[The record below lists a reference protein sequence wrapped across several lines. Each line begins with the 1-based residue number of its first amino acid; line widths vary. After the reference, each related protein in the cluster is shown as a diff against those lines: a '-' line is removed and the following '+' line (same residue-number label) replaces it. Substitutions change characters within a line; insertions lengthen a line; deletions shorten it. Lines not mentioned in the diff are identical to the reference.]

1 MEKRR
6 LGKTGLDVSV
16 IGLGLW
22 AIGGKDWGSTDDR
35 ESLTT
40 IDAALEA
47 GITFFDTADVYGDGH
62 SERLLGTAMKGRRDR
77 FIVATK
83 IGWTG
88 FDDARKCSAY
98 DTVDK
103 LVAGVEGSLR
113 RLNTDYV
120 DVIQR
125 HIDYPDPTV
134 DVFLEGFHVL
144 QNAGKVRGY
153 GLSTSDFAFLR
164 QFNGDGGCGTLQVD
178 YSLLNRTPEAELLP
192 YCRSKD
198 IGVIVRG
205 PLAMGIL
212 TGKFEAGTRFGEN
225 DFRRRWHETE
235 QERKIYLDDLA
246 KVERLRGLALDRS
259 LTQLA
264 IQFSIHDSAVT
275 TSIPGA
281 KTVHQLQEN
290 LAAAS
295 LQRLTAAEIAAID
308 AITPPGGGR
317 RIWPA

>member
-6 LGKTGLDVSV
+6 LGKTGLEVSV

-22 AIGGKDWGSTDDR
+22 AIGGKDWGPTDDR
-35 ESLTT
+35 ESLGT
-40 IDAALEA
+40 IDAALDA

-62 SERLLGTAMKGRRDR
+62 SERLLGTAMNGRRDR

-88 FDDARKCSAY
+88 FDEARKCSAY

-103 LVAGVEGSLR
+103 LIAGVEGSLR
-113 RLNTDYV
+113 RLNTDYF

-134 DVFLEGFHVL
+134 DVFLEGFQVL

-164 QFNGDGGCGTLQVD
+164 QFNADGGCGTLQVD
-178 YSLLNRTPEAELLP
+178 YSLLNRTPEAEVLP

-225 DFRRRWHETE
+225 DFRRRWHESE
-235 QERKIYLDDLA
+235 LERKIYLDDLA
-246 KVERLRGLALDRS
+246 KVERLRGLAVDRS
-259 LTQLA
+259 LSQLA
-264 IQFSIHDSAVT
+264 IQFSIHDSAIT

-281 KTVHQLQEN
+281 KTVLQLREN
-290 LAAAS
+290 LSAAS
-295 LQRLTAAEIAAID
+295 LPPLTEAEIAAID